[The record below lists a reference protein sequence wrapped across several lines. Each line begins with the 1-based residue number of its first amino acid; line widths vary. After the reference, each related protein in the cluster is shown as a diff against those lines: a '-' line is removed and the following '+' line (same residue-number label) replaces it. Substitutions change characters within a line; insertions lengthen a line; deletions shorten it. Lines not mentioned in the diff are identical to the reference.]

1 MIYEF
6 ENLTKEEQ
14 EMMLKAPALIAVMIA
29 GADNRIEPQ
38 ELKRA
43 VELVNIKTFSE
54 KQDIQPFYE
63 EVAKTI
69 NQDID
74 AVVGAL
80 PGSSDE
86 RNAVISDE
94 LAKLNKIFPRLKG
107 KFAHDLYAS
116 FKHYA
121 HMVAQSWGG
130 ILGIASV
137 SAQEKKWVNLPMINE
152 PGMTEE

>member
-6 ENLTKEEQ
+6 ENLTKEEKD
-14 EMMLKAPALIAVMIA
+14 MMLKAPALIAVMIA

-80 PGSSDE
+80 PGGAEE

-94 LAKLNKIFPRLKG
+94 LAKLNKIFSRLKG

-116 FKHYA
+116 LKHYA

>member
-6 ENLTKEEQ
+6 ENLTQAEKD
-14 EMMLKAPALIAVMIA
+14 MMLKAPALIAVMIA

-43 VELVNIKTFSE
+43 IELVNIKTFSE
-54 KQDIQPFYE
+54 KQDIQPFYH
-63 EVAKTI
+63 EVEKTI

-74 AVVGAL
+74 AVVAAL
-80 PGSSDE
+80 PGGADE

-94 LAKLNKIFPRLKG
+94 LAKLNGVFPRLKS
-107 KFAHDLYAS
+107 KFARDLYTS
-116 FKHYA
+116 LKHYA

-152 PGMTEE
+152 PGLTEE